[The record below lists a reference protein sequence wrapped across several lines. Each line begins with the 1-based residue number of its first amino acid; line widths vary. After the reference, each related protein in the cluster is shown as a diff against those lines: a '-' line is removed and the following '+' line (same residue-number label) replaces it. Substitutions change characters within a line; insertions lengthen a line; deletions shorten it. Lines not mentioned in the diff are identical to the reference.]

1 MKKLLLVL
9 GVLALLLPVAA
20 AAQADPSYYVD
31 YFSNNITAQED
42 GVISIVNVGQQGNQL
57 TVPQGDISANIYV
70 YTPHQEMIECCAE
83 NLTPNE
89 LDSADVFLQLTS
101 NPLTGVIP
109 NAGVIK
115 IVLRE
120 NDSTAACNPAA
131 TFTGTENA
139 LLGSVW
145 GTHPQR
151 DLLVANGTATI
162 RFPFL
167 TETEKQPRPLSSYE
181 AGFLPQA
188 CSFVRYLGSGFGVCS
203 STVSGDAGSGSPSVS
218 SASANGKH

>member
-1 MKKLLLVL
+1 MKKLLVAV
-9 GVLALLLPVAA
+9 GVLALLLPVVA
-20 AAQADPSYYVD
+20 AAQSDPTYYVD

-42 GVISIVNVGQQGNQL
+42 GVIRIVNVGVGGNTL
-57 TVPQGDISANIYV
+57 TVPQGNICANIYV
-70 YTPHQEMIECCAE
+70 LTADQEMIECCAE
-83 NLTPNE
+83 TLTPNE

-115 IVLRE
+115 IVLTP
-120 NDSTAACNPAA
+120 NNGGAACNPATA
-131 TFTGTENA
+131 FTGADATLA
-139 LLGSVW
+139 SVW

-151 DLLVANGTATI
+151 DLTVANGTATI

-181 AGFLPQA
+181 SSFLPQA

-218 SASANGKH
+218 SASANGKQ